1 MNEMLQ
7 AGLSPEVETAPRS
20 SRRSARIARVEII
33 TSREPRRAW
42 TPEQK
47 REIVLESLDPGQTPT
62 EVARKHAISSGM
74 LYTWRQ
80 QILGQQLELVA
91 RSTARFVPVEVS
103 PSPQRIADPDPP
115 PPVSS
120 SALSSS
126 RSDSLIEIILPGGI
140 CVRVG
145 AQVDDRALRRVLRVL
160 DSR

>member
-1 MNEMLQ
+1 MLQ
-7 AGLSPEVETAPRS
+7 AGLTPEVETAPRS

-33 TSREPRRAW
+33 TSRERRRAW

-47 REIVLESLDPGQTPT
+47 REIVLESLDSERTPT

-80 QILGQQLELVA
+80 QILGRHLELVA
-91 RSTARFVPVEVS
+91 QSTARFVPVEVS

-120 SALSSS
+120 TALSSL
-126 RSDSLIEIILPGGI
+126 RPDSLIEIILPGGI